1 MAKLCDYV
9 GFCQLNFKNH
19 AITGRKTRL
28 DREIVER
35 GRRHEE
41 IAVGYFVVSFDF
53 DSRYADH

>member
-9 GFCQLNFKNH
+9 VFCHLNFKNH
-19 AITGRKTRL
+19 EITGRKIRL

-41 IAVGYFVVSFDF
+41 IAVGYFVVPCAFQGTNAVS
-53 DSRYADH
+53 